1 MPSTRS
7 VSGYKGRVYADFF
20 LSLGASLQWA
30 ISNREL
36 ITINFRLTSFLES
49 SLLVEQCVA
58 DSISDGSESE
68 EVAD

>member
-1 MPSTRS
+1 MLIFFIVGRCTAM
-7 VSGYKGRVYADFF
+7 GYFQSWIDYNKLPPNF
-20 LSLGASLQWA
+20 
-30 ISNREL
+30 ISR
-36 ITINFRLTSFLES
+36 II